1 MTFEIWF
8 KELTSD
14 ERWFEQASMHYKP
27 ETFSDV
33 ARQIWVNG
41 LADATNFAVIPM
53 REHRRHLFNKLS
65 KLPPDKVKKQWYLKE
80 EDKKDVKPE
89 APPLVGEA
97 RERWLNKWKEALAQT
112 PAFKTT
118 PKLTS
123 QMIEEEG
130 GVRPKA
136 VQPYPATK
144 PSEVYVKQ
152 RHLEYIKRNYDAYT
166 KEKLPDWIPEE
177 DFNIQYDNGMI

>member
-1 MTFEIWF
+1 MTFEEF
-8 KELTSD
+8 YKELTSD

-41 LADATNFAVIPM
+41 LAEGESFKLIPM
-53 REHRRHLFNKLS
+53 RAHRQHLFNKLS
-65 KLPPDKVKKQWYLKE
+65 KLPPDRPKNKWWVKESDKE
-80 EDKKDVKPE
+80 DVKLE
-89 APPLVGEA
+89 APPLTGEE
-97 RERWLNKWKEALAQT
+97 RERWLNIWNDTIKNT
-112 PAFKTT
+112 PAFKST

-136 VQPYPATK
+136 VQPYPTTSLTEFEK
-144 PSEVYVKQ
+144 HQ
-152 RHLEYIKRNYDAYT
+152 RHLEWIKYAYDART
-166 KEKLPDWIPEE
+166 GDRIPGTLDENE
-177 DFNIQYDNGMI
+177 FTELNK